1 MKYLVDTHALLWW
14 LFDSPKLSA
23 RARAVMADRGNTL
36 LVSSASAW
44 EISTKHRIGKLP
56 EASVLLQDLPGWF
69 SRAGFSE
76 LQVSLAHAVKAGQ
89 WQSPHRDPFD
99 RMIAAQSAIEQL
111 PILGTDHVM
120 QTFGVVL
127 VW

>member
-1 MKYLVDTHALLWW
+1 MNYLVDTHALLWW
-14 LFDSPKLSA
+14 LFDSPKLSL
-23 RARAVMADRGNTL
+23 RARAIMADRSNTL

-44 EISTKHRIGKLP
+44 EIATKHRIGKLP
-56 EASVLLQDLPGWF
+56 EASVLLQDMPGWID
-69 SRAGFSE
+69 RAGFSA
-76 LQVSLAHAVKAGQ
+76 LPVSMAHAVKAGQ

-111 PILGTDHVM
+111 PILGMDQVM
-120 QTFGVVL
+120 QSFGVVL